1 MFLQLVNG
9 STTVRTVTVAI
20 GDKSLIDAEILE
32 SALNS
37 IEADEV
43 VLLAVE
49 PLQARDIWQKAY
61 KMVRN

>member
-1 MFLQLVNG
+1 
-9 STTVRTVTVAI
+9 VTVAI

>member
-1 MFLQLVNG
+1 
-9 STTVRTVTVAI
+9 VAI
-20 GDKSLIDAEILE
+20 GDKSLIDAEILDR
-32 SALNS
+32 ALNS
-37 IEADEV
+37 TETDEV

>member
-1 MFLQLVNG
+1 MFLQLING
-9 STTVRTVTVAI
+9 STTVHIATVAI
-20 GDKSLIDAEILE
+20 GDKSLIDAEILDR
-32 SALNS
+32 ALNS
-37 IEADEV
+37 TETDEV